1 VVGDSEKYNTIA
13 ARIMKEQ
20 QILVNDLYGFCKP
33 QLKQIQRPANVHFT
47 PAGSKAL
54 GQQVVKHIEKA
65 IQNHSKK

>member
-1 VVGDSEKYNTIA
+1 VVGDSEKYNAIA
-13 ARIMKEQ
+13 TRIMKEQ
-20 QILVNDLYGFCKP
+20 KIMINDLYGFCKP

-65 IQNHSKK
+65 IQNRPGK